1 MSNEE
6 QNGFFAKPVLA
17 AGFICQGCKH
27 ELPMDFNLRT
37 EGFCY
42 LCDPNIT
49 LAECLSDEPIERVP
63 KACRQLPNTRN
74 SLTKNE
80 SLETQK

>member
-1 MSNEE
+1 MNSKNVQPSTEAAIAG
-6 QNGFFAKPVLA
+6 NNVLA
-17 AGFICQGCKH
+17 DGFICECCKH

-37 EGFCY
+37 ERFCY

-63 KACRQLPNTRN
+63 KAI
-74 SLTKNE
+74 S
-80 SLETQK
+80 

>member
-1 MSNEE
+1 MNSTNIQPSTEAAIVC
-6 QNGFFAKPVLA
+6 NNVLA
-17 AGFICQGCKH
+17 DGFICQGCKH

-49 LAECLSDEPIERVP
+49 LDECLSDEPIKRLP
-63 KACRQLPNTRN
+63 KAI
-74 SLTKNE
+74 S
-80 SLETQK
+80 

>member
-1 MSNEE
+1 MKKSLEAKTLK
-6 QNGFFAKPVLA
+6 NGTEAAIVGNTVLA
-17 AGFICQGCKH
+17 DGFICQGCKH

-49 LAECLSDEPIERVP
+49 LDECLSDEPIERFP
-63 KACRQLPNTRN
+63 KAI
-74 SLTKNE
+74 S
-80 SLETQK
+80 

>member
-1 MSNEE
+1 METKISLNHE
-6 QNGFFAKPVLA
+6 NPPAAKPLLA
-17 AGFICQGCKH
+17 DGFICQGCKH

-49 LAECLSDEPIERVP
+49 LAECISDEPIERFP
-63 KACRQLPNTRN
+63 KAI
-74 SLTKNE
+74 S
-80 SLETQK
+80 

>member
-1 MSNEE
+1 MNMKNETTNNTE
-6 QNGFFAKPVLA
+6 QPNEINMVLA
-17 AGFICQGCKH
+17 PGFICQGCKH

-63 KACRQLPNTRN
+63 KAC
-74 SLTKNE
+74 S
-80 SLETQK
+80 

>member
-1 MSNEE
+1 MNSTNVQPSTEAAIVG
-6 QNGFFAKPVLA
+6 NNVLA
-17 AGFICQGCKH
+17 DGFICQGCKH

-49 LAECLSDEPIERVP
+49 LAECLSDEPIERFP
-63 KACRQLPNTRN
+63 KTI
-74 SLTKNE
+74 S
-80 SLETQK
+80 

>member
-1 MSNEE
+1 MNSTNVQPTDEAAIVG
-6 QNGFFAKPVLA
+6 NNVLA

-63 KACRQLPNTRN
+63 KAC
-74 SLTKNE
+74 S
-80 SLETQK
+80 

>member
-1 MSNEE
+1 MSNRKTKVEPTTE
-6 QNGFFAKPVLA
+6 PAIVGNTVLA

-49 LAECLSDEPIERVP
+49 LAECLSDEPIERLP
-63 KACRQLPNTRN
+63 KAI
-74 SLTKNE
+74 S
-80 SLETQK
+80 